1 MSKARIYARNLAAN
15 WLGYGINLV
24 VMFLLSPYVVHSL
37 GDVRY
42 GVWSVLMSLT
52 GYMGLVELGTRAAL
66 GRHINYYL
74 GTDDVPQVN
83 GVINSALAMFTG
95 ATALVLLAAGVL
107 SVYVQD
113 IFTAVPADYATRA
126 RIVLLLV
133 AGNLSISLYS
143 AVFRQILTGW
153 DRFELIN
160 AIDLGVLLLRSAGTV
175 AVLAVGEGLVALAA
189 VHVGSGLL
197 GLGATYLIARRVFPA
212 LRFRLALVSKSHFRE
227 LFGYGIWAFLGDT
240 AMRLLY
246 TTDVIV
252 IGILMEPE
260 RVTMYSIGGMLL
272 LRARPLMKAITAV
285 FMPTMVKLCARND
298 LAELRRL
305 VGHISRLKILLGVPL
320 LGGMLLY
327 GREFLVLWMGP
338 RYEASY
344 EILQILTFAFLIA
357 MVSAGLS
364 PVFAG
369 MNKVRVSAS
378 LSLAQGVANL
388 GLTLFFVMYMNMGI
402 AGVAWGTFY
411 PRAVFEMVGLIL
423 GLRYIR
429 MSVPGFLLMIVPRW
443 AGLGAAFTAIAFGLD
458 YLFGQGTW
466 TVFFPKIIL
475 ALVLYAP
482 LAWFFVLT
490 ADERRRLTGG
500 AARVWRRVSGKSHG
514 ETAPDAEANE

>member
-1 MSKARIYARNLAAN
+1 MSKARIYARNLAAT
-15 WLGYGINLV
+15 WVGYGVNLV
-24 VMFLLSPYVVHSL
+24 IMFLLSPYVVHRL

-74 GTDDVPQVN
+74 GADDVPKVN

-95 ATALVLLAAGVL
+95 ATGLV
-107 SVYVQD
+107 
-113 IFTAVPADYATRA
+113 
-126 RIVLLLV
+126 LLV
-133 AGNLSISLYS
+133 AGILSLYVQEIFSAVPAEYETRAQIVLVLVAVNLSISLYS
-143 AVFRQILTGW
+143 AVFRQILAGW
-153 DRFELIN
+153 DRFEIIN

-189 VHVGSGLL
+189 VHVSSGLL

-212 LRFRLALVSKSHFRE
+212 LRLRPGLVAESHFRE
-227 LFGYGIWAFLGDT
+227 LFGYGLWAFLGNT

-252 IGILMEPE
+252 IGILMAPE

-285 FMPTMVKLCARND
+285 FMPTMVKACARND
-298 LAELRRL
+298 LPELRRL
-305 VGHISRLKILLGVPL
+305 VGHVSRLKVLVGVPL
-320 LGGMLLY
+320 LGGLLLY

-338 RYEASY
+338 EYEEAY
-344 EILQILTFAFLIA
+344 EILRILTFAFLIA
-357 MVSAGLS
+357 MISGGLS

-369 MNKVRVSAS
+369 LNKVRVSAS
-378 LSLAQGVANL
+378 LALAQGVANL

-411 PRAVFEMVGLIL
+411 PRAVFEMVGLVL

-429 MSVPGFLLMIVPRW
+429 MSVPRFLLAIVPLW
-443 AGLGAAFTAIAFGLD
+443 VGLGAAFTATALGLR
-458 YLFGQGTW
+458 YLIGQGSW
-466 TVFFPKIIL
+466 GGFFSRVAL
-475 ALVLYAP
+475 SLVLYAP

-490 ADERRRLTGG
+490 ADQRRRLTAG
-500 AARVWRRVSGKSHG
+500 AAGAWRRTLGKRQG
-514 ETAPDAEANE
+514 NPVPDAEVNE